1 MNLNPNS
8 VPRLA
13 IVIPCYNETEV
24 FPFCL
29 REMGEYLNDMIRR
42 NLVQAESYILFVD
55 DGSRDDTWQQI
66 SAAAKEHSFVHGLKL
81 SCNKGHQ
88 AALLAGLA
96 NATQADAIVS
106 IDADLQDDIH
116 AIGKMVQSYMAGHE
130 VVYGVRAS
138 RQTDTAFKRTTA
150 ELFYRMMTFM
160 GVKQV
165 FNHADFRLL
174 SQRACAALL
183 EYHERNIYIRGLVP
197 LVGFPAEE
205 VYYDRK
211 ERMAGV
217 SKYPLRKMLALA
229 MEGITSMTVSPL
241 RLITF
246 VGAAIGAISVL
257 LFLGVMLYWI
267 LKGCVSGWTF
277 VIVALFAATGIQML
291 SLGIVGEYVGKIYL
305 ETKERP
311 RYHIEEKE
319 GFPAGNPFA
328 PA

>member
-1 MNLNPNS
+1 MNLKPNPA
-8 VPRLA
+8 PRLA
-13 IVIPCYNETEV
+13 IVIPCYNESEV

-29 REMGEYLNDMIRR
+29 REMGDYLNDMIRQ
-42 NLVQAESYILFVD
+42 NLAQAESYILFVD

-66 SAAAKEHSFVHGLKL
+66 SAAAKEHSFVRGLKL

-106 IDADLQDDIH
+106 IDADLQDDIN
-116 AIGKMVQSYMAGHE
+116 AIGRMVQSYMAGHE

-205 VYYDRK
+205 VFYDRK
-211 ERMAGV
+211 ERKAGI
-217 SKYPLRKMLALA
+217 SKYPLRKMIALA

-246 VGAAIGAISVL
+246 VGAGIGAISVL
-257 LFLGVMLYWI
+257 LVLCAIAYWMLEGY
-267 LKGCVSGWTF
+267 VSGWSL
-277 VIVALFAATGIQML
+277 VIIVLFFMTGLQML

-311 RYHIEEKE
+311 RYHIERKE
-319 GFPAGNPFA
+319 GFPVNHPSA

>member
-29 REMGEYLNDMIRR
+29 REMGGYLNDMIRR
-42 NLVQAESYILFVD
+42 NLVRAESYILFVD

-66 SAAAKEHSFVHGLKL
+66 SAAAKEHSFVRGLKL

-106 IDADLQDDIH
+106 IDADLQDDIN

-150 ELFYRMMTFM
+150 ELFYRMMTVM

-183 EYHERNIYIRGLVP
+183 E
-197 LVGFPAEE
+197 
-205 VYYDRK
+205 
-211 ERMAGV
+211 
-217 SKYPLRKMLALA
+217 
-229 MEGITSMTVSPL
+229 
-241 RLITF
+241 
-246 VGAAIGAISVL
+246 
-257 LFLGVMLYWI
+257 
-267 LKGCVSGWTF
+267 
-277 VIVALFAATGIQML
+277 
-291 SLGIVGEYVGKIYL
+291 
-305 ETKERP
+305 
-311 RYHIEEKE
+311 
-319 GFPAGNPFA
+319 
-328 PA
+328 